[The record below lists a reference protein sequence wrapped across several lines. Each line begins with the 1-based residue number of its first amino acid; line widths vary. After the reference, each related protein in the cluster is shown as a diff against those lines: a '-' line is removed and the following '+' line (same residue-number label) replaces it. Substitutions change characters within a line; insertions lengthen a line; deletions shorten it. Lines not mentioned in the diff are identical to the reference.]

1 MMSREIYTYTDLRTL
16 GSTSFWN
23 EIKNFPQITVTAD
36 LRKSMKG
43 TAKYDKVDGLFMN
56 DQSVQAAEFRKLADL
71 AVPHWTDDETKF
83 HETIVLSQFIR
94 GLIHRQGDDPE
105 VRHWLVGCRRNLNML
120 LSSIILLEEAGIAPE
135 DICANGD
142 RNIEL
147 LLSAWKFLMQNDPA
161 INNFHNRMKE
171 LENRNAWNPVLN
183 KLFGRSNIQTIVF
196 HGFYYLTPLQ
206 ERIVRL
212 LEKSGITIKMLFSYD
227 ERYPYANEIW
237 RKSYSR
243 ENGYPDISEWKKEK
257 GNIPEPYGEIF
268 EGRKAT
274 VSNKVS
280 IREYASVMEFV
291 HEIKHVKEEGYFVYS
306 ANPNTA
312 NEILRDFYPDE
323 YGERKLLSY
332 PIGQFVSTLNKMW
345 DEDRQ
350 EIILDEEKLIEC
362 FASGWLAVDGQAGK
376 EYIQDLMNLLPFFKD
391 CETVSE
397 WEERI
402 KLLEEINE
410 EVIQPFEKEWDFD
423 ENTAR
428 WQEIMGNPFLNFS
441 VFAVSTEKREVILC
455 LIKRLLNMAKE
466 LFTNTEKVHV
476 REHIRK
482 LDLILKQHEMSNEL
496 YEEERELVKE
506 LFAKLGDPSGFTE
519 ECYPGDI
526 SGALNLY
533 MSGKFRDGEIQAD
546 RLGMVAPIFSID
558 AAAVRSHGKVHI
570 CLCDVNNMPGGKKQY
585 IWPLTG
591 KHIRECYERTRNPLI
606 INLRHV
612 MESAYICNRYLLY
625 SALKNKDV
633 QLSWISN
640 MDDKILA
647 PSAYI
652 KLISEAAGVPV
663 IPAKRKQISYEQV
676 QNSIYGKRRTL
687 PYDKM
692 KMPQDTAKEAKMD
705 FAICP
710 MKYVFGYVVDRFP
723 TFQNEF
729 HQNYAIN
736 GLIAAIYS
744 VMKGK
749 GLPVDEIYKQ
759 VIELFPAMRKVEKR
773 QVYDYLKIEDSFK
786 DRDFTELSE
795 LGEMSFT
802 DERLKVHFPNKD
814 VREQAFTEY
823 GKLLTPDGKDDI
835 DFYSTAADVGKNPY
849 QKTKTDVCLFCQH
862 QDFCRY
868 AVFYADQEALYD

>member
-1 MMSREIYTYTDLRTL
+1 MSREIYTYTDLRTL
-16 GSTSFWN
+16 GNTPFWN
-23 EIKNFPQITVTAD
+23 EIKNFPEITVTAD
-36 LRKSMKG
+36 LRKSLKG
-43 TAKYDKVDGLFMN
+43 IAQYDKVDGLFRN
-56 DQSVQAAEFRKLADL
+56 DPAVQASEFRKLADL

-94 GLIHRQGDDPE
+94 GLIHRQGDDPNI
-105 VRHWLVGCRRNLNML
+105 RHWLVGCRRNLNML
-120 LSSIILLEEAGIAPE
+120 LSSIILLEEAGITPE
-135 DICANGD
+135 DIRSNGD

-147 LLSAWKFLMQNDPA
+147 LLAAWRFLMQNDPA

-171 LENRNAWNPVLN
+171 LENRNAWNPIMN
-183 KLFGRSNIQTIVF
+183 KLFGRSNIQTLVF

-206 ERIVRL
+206 ERVIRL
-212 LEKSGITIKMLFSYD
+212 MEKSGLTIKMLFAYD

-257 GNIPEPYGEIF
+257 ASIPEPYGEIF
-268 EGRKAT
+268 EGRTAT
-274 VSNKVS
+274 VANKIS

-312 NEILRDFYPDE
+312 NEILRDFYPEE

-376 EYIQDLMNLLPFFKD
+376 EYIQDLVNLLPFFKD

-402 KLLEEINE
+402 KLLEDINE
-410 EVIQPFEKEWDFD
+410 NVIQPFEKEWDLD

-441 VFAVSTEKREVILC
+441 VFAVATEKREVILC

-466 LFTNTEKVHV
+466 LFVNTEKVHV

-496 YEEERELVKE
+496 YEEERELIKE
-506 LFAKLGDPSGFTE
+506 LFAKLGDSSGFTE

-533 MSGKFRDGEIQAD
+533 MSGKFQDGEIQAD
-546 RLGMVAPIFSID
+546 RIGMVSPLFSID
-558 AAAVRSHGKVHI
+558 AAPVKQHGKVHI

-591 KHIRECYERTRNPLI
+591 RHIRECYKRTKNPLI
-606 INLRHV
+606 KNMRHV

-640 MDDKILA
+640 MEDKILA
-647 PSAYI
+647 SSAYI
-652 KLISEAAGVPV
+652 KLLNEAAGIRI
-663 IPAKRKQISYEQV
+663 IPAKRKRLSFEQIE
-676 QNSIYGKRRTL
+676 NSIYGKRRTV

-710 MKYVFGYVVDRFP
+710 MKYAFGYVVDRFP

-749 GLPVDEIYKQ
+749 GLPVDEIYRQ
-759 VIELFPAMRKVEKR
+759 VMELFPAMRKVEKR

-786 DRDFTELSE
+786 DRDFSEVSE

-823 GKLLTPDGKDDI
+823 GKLLTPDGKNDI
-835 DFYSTAADVGKNPY
+835 DFYSTAADTEKNPH